1 MSRYTKITLI
11 LGALAAACWIVSIAV
26 NPGSLEF
33 LFAFAAVAFSIV
45 FLCFLAVS
53 ISQRVNTDISPYR
66 VFAVVDGLIGLCV
79 AVYAVYDILTDTE
92 WFAGMLGIVLLLLVL
107 PITLVLLLLD
117 LLVWKVRKSK
127 GDRS

>member
-1 MSRYTKITLI
+1 MSKYTKITLI

-26 NPGSLEF
+26 PPANLEF
-33 LFAFAAVAFSIV
+33 LFAFAAVAFSIA

-53 ISQRVNTDISPYR
+53 ISRRVKTDISPYR

-79 AVYAVYDILTDTE
+79 AAYAVYDILTDTG

-117 LLVWKVRKSK
+117 FLVWKVRKAK

>member
-11 LGALAAACWIVSIAV
+11 LGALAAACWIVNIAV

-53 ISQRVNTDISPYR
+53 ISRRVKTDISPYR

-79 AVYAVYDILTDTE
+79 AVYAVYDILTDTG